1 MHREPQPPHHP
12 ALPFPDTRLT
22 LVSLFLPLSA
32 RTLQPRTGLA
42 LGGGDAGVGDRGAP
56 VAAPRPSGTD
66 AQHGE
71 GSRGGAQ
78 TTRAPPP
85 RPGRRGRGV
94 AAFVPGNLLGPWE
107 KREAQRRGRDVQSE
121 GRCLVAAALRA
132 LPALAT

>member
-22 LVSLFLPLSA
+22 LLSLFLPLSA
-32 RTLQPRTGLA
+32 RTLKPRTGLA
-42 LGGGDAGVGDRGAP
+42 LGCGDAGVGDRGAP
-56 VAAPRPSGTD
+56 VAPPKPSGID

-71 GSRGGAQ
+71 GSRGGAL

-94 AAFVPGNLLGPWE
+94 AAFVPGDLLGLRE
-107 KREAQRRGRDVQSE
+107 KLEAERRAPDVQSE
-121 GRCLVAAALRA
+121 GRCLVAAALRF
-132 LPALAT
+132 LPSLAT